1 LSQLLMDHSFSDN
14 KFPALT
20 ETRKRAPP
28 VGDESPNGLLK
39 LRKEGE
45 VSTWIVFASRVMQDI
60 TTS

>member
-1 LSQLLMDHSFSDN
+1 MDHSFSDN
-14 KFPALT
+14 KVRALT

-45 VSTWIVFASRVMQDI
+45 VSSQVSTWIISASRVMQDI
-60 TTS
+60 MTS